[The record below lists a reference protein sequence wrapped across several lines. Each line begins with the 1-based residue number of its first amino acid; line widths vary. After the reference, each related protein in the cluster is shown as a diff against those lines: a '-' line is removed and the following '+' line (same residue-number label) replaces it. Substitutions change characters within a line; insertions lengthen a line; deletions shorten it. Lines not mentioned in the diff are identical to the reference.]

1 MAKNAPIPP
10 IDTERLPVHIAI
22 IMDGNGRWAKNRLL
36 PRVAGHRAG
45 ARAVDRVVMHCCKI
59 GVKNLTLYSFSSEN
73 WKRPAGEVNAL
84 MSLLKRYL
92 EKELTRMISNGIRLN
107 VIGDLDALPQQARE
121 AVLGGMEKTSGMAEM
136 TLTLALSYGSRD
148 EITRAVKKIARDAKD
163 GLISPG
169 DINEGLISDRLDTHG
184 LPDPDL
190 LIRSGGDIRL
200 SNFLMWQSAYAE
212 LYFTEKLWPDF
223 TGDDINDAVASF
235 QKRERRFGMTSEQ
248 TARKS
253 GRKWRGC

>member
-10 IDTERLPVHIAI
+10 IDPERLPVHIAI
-22 IMDGNGRWAKNRLL
+22 IMDGNGRWAKKRLL

-45 ARAVDRVVMHCCKI
+45 AKAVDRIVMHCCKI
-59 GVKNLTLYSFSSEN
+59 GVKALTLYSFSSEN
-73 WKRPAGEVNAL
+73 WKRPEHEVNAL

-92 EKELTRMISNGIRLN
+92 DKELTRMVANGIRLN
-107 VIGDLDALPQQARE
+107 VIGDLDSLPPQAKK
-121 AVLGGMEKTSGMAEM
+121 AVLQVMEKTSGMAQM

-148 EITRAVKKIARDAKD
+148 EIARAVKKIAQDAKD
-163 GLISPG
+163 GLISP
-169 DINEGLISDRLDTHG
+169 DEISEEFISARLDTCG

-200 SNFLMWQSAYAE
+200 SNFLMWQSAYTE
-212 LYFTEKLWPDF
+212 LYFTDRLWPDF
-223 TGDDINDAVASF
+223 TGDDINDAVISF

-248 TARKS
+248 MSRKG
-253 GRKWRGC
+253 GRK